1 MFLLLL
7 ILATVSLSSMNEFT
21 WDKLRRSYIYHDLA
35 LPLKT
40 MNDKARRSL
49 RRGCSSRWPWTFQ
62 GWTMSSEQWT
72 WTWGLSASLSSWTG
86 DEVALGAD
94 VIRQMWKATDPILE
108 KLSYEGTRRTATGGQ
123 SISRSGENNR
133 RRHWTS
139 LWFRSHW
146 SNDRLWP
153 SGLVE
158 NRYHCFL
165 EGAPGSKISNQQQAT
180 SSTVGRTG
188 GSMPGQTWP
197 EHRFLNCTITIIIT
211 IMGSIWLISSLEDAM
226 HYRAW

>member
-108 KLSYEGTRRTATGGQ
+108 KLSCEGTRMTATGGQ

-146 SNDRLWP
+146 SNAFERTPYQSWQTVARWVGWEQVSLLSGRSTRFQNIKSAAGDILHRRL
-153 SGLVE
+153 SDL
-158 NRYHCFL
+158 R
-165 EGAPGSKISNQQQAT
+165 
-180 SSTVGRTG
+180 RTG
-188 GSMPGQTWP
+188 T
-197 EHRFLNCTITIIIT
+197 
-211 IMGSIWLISSLEDAM
+211 
-226 HYRAW
+226 

>member
-49 RRGCSSRWPWTFQ
+49 RRGCSSGWPWTFK

-72 WTWGLSASLSSWTG
+72 WTWGRSASLSSWTG

-108 KLSYEGTRRTATGGQ
+108 KLSCEGTRRTATGGQ
-123 SISRSGENNR
+123 SISRSGETTIEGDIELR
-133 RRHWTS
+133 CDSDLIDPMTDCGPVGWLRTGITAFWKEHQVPKYQISSRRH
-139 LWFRSHW
+139 
-146 SNDRLWP
+146 P
-153 SGLVE
+153 
-158 NRYHCFL
+158 
-165 EGAPGSKISNQQQAT
+165 P
-180 SSTVGRTG
+180 
-188 GSMPGQTWP
+188 P
-197 EHRFLNCTITIIIT
+197 
-211 IMGSIWLISSLEDAM
+211 
-226 HYRAW
+226 